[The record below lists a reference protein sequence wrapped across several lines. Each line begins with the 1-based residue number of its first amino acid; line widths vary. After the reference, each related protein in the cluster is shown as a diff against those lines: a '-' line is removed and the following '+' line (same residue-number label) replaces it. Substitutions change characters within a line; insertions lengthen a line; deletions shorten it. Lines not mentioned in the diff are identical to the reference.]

1 MKYPQIRGK
10 TGKVAICR
18 NQEYEHRIRY
28 ATGKKKANREPRQ
41 FFEYMGPRGA
51 EDFASSTSDED
62 DEEAAAPQIQEL
74 PGSGGEEL
82 PFSVAGFPE
91 HVLHRKISEGAQEQA
106 QTQELVPKRM
116 SRIRKCFLG
125 DGPNAAQYRLGR

>member
-41 FFEYMGPRGA
+41 FFEYIGPRGA
-51 EDFASSTSDED
+51 EDCSSASDEH
-62 DEEAAAPQIQEL
+62 DEEAAVPQIQEL

-82 PFSVAGFPE
+82 PLPV
-91 HVLHRKISEGAQEQA
+91 
-106 QTQELVPKRM
+106 T
-116 SRIRKCFLG
+116 
-125 DGPNAAQYRLGR
+125 